1 MIFKYEL
8 GFVAF
13 TWPNLCLLDLS
24 LLIFI
29 VLVGRNF
36 VSDIKLKPK
45 NLKFKNLKTLKAFLN
60 KFFPA
65 LHQTHGEFDACE
77 NRWLRRITWIAYK
90 DRITNETIR
99 QRTQQVPLSNRI
111 RLMRLKWLDMC
122 YG

>member
-45 NLKFKNLKTLKAFLN
+45 NLKFNNLKTLKAFFKQVFSSPTPNTWRIGLMPV
-60 KFFPA
+60 KIA
-65 LHQTHGEFDACE
+65 GSEELRGLRIKTGSQTKRSDRGH
-77 NRWLRRITWIAYK
+77 NRYHCPTGS
-90 DRITNETIR
+90 D
-99 QRTQQVPLSNRI
+99 
-111 RLMRLKWLDMC
+111 
-122 YG
+122 